1 MEFQLSHLKILKNE
15 AVKVLYSICQQIWK
29 THQWPQCWQKSV
41 FIPIQKKDN
50 SKECSTYHEIE
61 LISIVSKVMLK
72 ILQTKL
78 QHYMNWKL
86 SDVPTGLRNQRSNCQ
101 YPLDHREI
109 KGIPE
114 NISIFFTDY
123 DKAFHSVDHNKLWK
137 ILKEMGVPDHLTCLL
152 KSMYVVQKME
162 LRIRHK
168 TT

>member
-1 MEFQLSHLKILKNE
+1 MIGEVMEFQLSHLKILKNE

-41 FIPIQKKDN
+41 FIPIQKEGN

-101 YPLDHREI
+101 HPLDHRKT
-109 KGIPE
+109 KGIPV
-114 NISIFFTDY
+114 NRLHLLHWQY
-123 DKAFHSVDHNKLWK
+123 KAFHCADHNKLRK
-137 ILKEMGVPDHLTCLL
+137 IFKRMGVADHLTCLL
-152 KSMYVVQKME
+152 KVCM
-162 LRIRHK
+162 
-168 TT
+168 